1 MTPKQLFYIA
11 IFSILLSGCGLEE
24 ETDYDRTGA
33 FSTPDQNRYLP
44 LTSDT
49 QLVYADTTQG
59 TLTSSIGYDEAF
71 SSQKQIPVYS
81 IDMTGASTQMRLY
94 FSSDSNQIQLLGIDG
109 PFEFTVNS
117 TQYEADYFRFANA
130 LQLTGTPQYPDTT
143 ASARIT
149 ESGGADI
156 SDQFNIRVSYT
167 LTNTD
172 NRITLTGQGNL
183 PTLQA
188 QLSATIYVDSAQTT
202 PSVTLSQQTVTG
214 TFDFTPG
221 IGIVAHEGIY
231 LDQAFNSTLQSLQ
244 SLPNII
250 WFDYND
256 GAPIAITSNTTFNTS
271 NGNLSSTDYEIVNQ
285 SELDELDWITV
296 NEDVASNTFNV
307 SMQYSSTL
315 PSSLT
320 AVPVLFRNKHTH
332 RVVSGSVILQ
342 P

>member
-1 MTPKQLFYIA
+1 MCPFVTERPA
-11 IFSILLSGCGLEE
+11 SSCGALDQEA
-24 ETDYDRTGA
+24 DRRMGTL
-33 FSTPDQNRYLP
+33 YLP
-44 LTSDT
+44 DR
-49 QLVYADTTQG
+49 
-59 TLTSSIGYDEAF
+59 
-71 SSQKQIPVYS
+71 K
-81 IDMTGASTQMRLY
+81 GAMLPPEV
-94 FSSDSNQIQLLGIDG
+94 SNLKGSLLPGEG
-109 PFEFTVNS
+109 RV
-117 TQYEADYFRFANA
+117 A
-130 LQLTGTPQYPDTT
+130 LSLL
-143 ASARIT
+143 ARIT

-172 NRITLTGQGNL
+172 NQITLTGQGNL

-188 QLSATIYVDSAQTT
+188 QLSATIYVDRAQTT
-202 PSVTLSQQTVTG
+202 PTVTLSQQTVTG